1 VTLTVSVLASE
12 RQDQRRAWA
21 MAGGRH
27 DIKMAILRVVLP
39 AAFGIIAAFLALA
52 PLTVGADISFVLSKK
67 GVDVAPERMRVT
79 HAVYR
84 GRDGKNQPFILTAAS
99 AVQKTSRDPILQL
112 QTLHAR
118 IALTDGPGEVI
129 ANSGRYNMNNDR
141 IAIDGPVRY
150 NGAGGYR
157 VDTRDVLIDMQTRM
171 LKSRGVVD
179 GKMPLGTFAADRMQ
193 ANMETKVIDL
203 VGHAR
208 LHIVQRQAR
217 AAR

>member
-1 VTLTVSVLASE
+1 MSVLASE
-12 RQDQRRAWA
+12 RRQRRRDWA

-27 DIKMAILRVVLP
+27 DIQMAILRVLLP
-39 AAFGIIAAFLALA
+39 ALVGIIALFLAVA

-67 GVDVAPERMRVT
+67 GVDVAPERMRVS

-99 AVQKTSRDPILQL
+99 AVQQTSRDPILRL

-118 IALTDGPGEVI
+118 IGLTDGPADVT
-129 ANSGRYNMNNDR
+129 APRGRYDMNSDR
-141 IAIDGPVRY
+141 IAVDGPVHY
-150 NGAGGYR
+150 LGSGGYR
-157 VDTRDVLIDMQTRM
+157 VDTRDVLIDLRTRM
-171 LKSRGVVD
+171 LKSRGAVD
-179 GKMPLGTFAADRMQ
+179 GTMPLGTFAADQMR
-193 ANMETKVIDL
+193 ANLETKVIDL
-203 VGHAR
+203 VGRAR

>member
-1 VTLTVSVLASE
+1 
-12 RQDQRRAWA
+12 
-21 MAGGRH
+21 
-27 DIKMAILRVVLP
+27 
-39 AAFGIIAAFLALA
+39 
-52 PLTVGADISFVLSKK
+52 
-67 GVDVAPERMRVT
+67 
-79 HAVYR
+79 
-84 GRDGKNQPFILTAAS
+84 
-99 AVQKTSRDPILQL
+99 
-112 QTLHAR
+112 
-118 IALTDGPGEVI
+118 
-129 ANSGRYNMNNDR
+129 MNNDR

>member
-1 VTLTVSVLASE
+1 MSVLASE
-12 RQDQRRAWA
+12 RRSQRRAWA

-27 DIKMAILRVVLP
+27 DIKMAVLRVALP
-39 AAFGIIAAFLALA
+39 AAVGIIAAFLALA

-67 GVDVAPERMRVT
+67 GVDVAPERMRVS

-99 AVQKTSRDPILQL
+99 AVQQTSRDPILRL

-118 IALTDGPGEVI
+118 IAMADGPADVR
-129 ANSGRYNMNNDR
+129 APRGRYDMNSDR
-141 IAIDGPVRY
+141 IAVDGPVRY
-150 NGAGGYR
+150 EGGGGYR
-157 VDTRDVLIDMQTRM
+157 VDTRDVLVDLKTRL
-171 LKSRGVVD
+171 LKSRGPVD
-179 GKMPLGTFAADRMQ
+179 GTMPLGTFAADQMR
-193 ANMETKVIDL
+193 ANLETKVVDL